1 MVELAPSEHRNT
13 RTGTVIEAWR
23 SSIQEVQGVDGLTMQ
38 ARQGGPP
45 GRDLDIRLFG
55 GEARALKQAA
65 LETRELIKRFGGV
78 RDIADDLPW
87 GKQELVFSVN
97 DYGRFLGFT
106 TQVVATQ
113 VRDAFDGRVAHRF
126 VKDGEEI
133 KVRVQFPR
141 TVISSARLRE
151 LYIRTKEGLQ
161 VPLSEV
167 VDIRNSQGFA
177 MIRRENLVREVAVTA
192 EVDEGII
199 NPTELVARLSGG
211 GLTDIA
217 KRHDVDYRFAGKAE
231 EQGDTLSDMGVGALV
246 GLISIYI
253 ILAWVFA
260 SYFRPLVVMSIIP
273 FAVVGAVF
281 GHWLLDYDLTILS
294 LVGLL
299 GLSGIVVNGSIIL
312 VASINDR
319 LKRGEAFDDA
329 IVGGACDR
337 LRAVVL
343 TSLTTIGGLLPLL
356 SETSL
361 QAQFLKPMALT
372 IVSGLVVTTVL
383 VLFVVPALI
392 AVQAD
397 FARISGLASPKP
409 R

>member
-1 MVELAPSEHRNT
+1 M
-13 RTGTVIEAWR
+13 
-23 SSIQEVQGVDGLTMQ
+23 
-38 ARQGGPP
+38 
-45 GRDLDIRLFG
+45 
-55 GEARALKQAA
+55 
-65 LETRELIKRFGGV
+65 
-78 RDIADDLPW
+78 
-87 GKQELVFSVN
+87 
-97 DYGRFLGFT
+97 
-106 TQVVATQ
+106 ATQ

-126 VKDGEEI
+126 VKHGEEV

-151 LYIRTKEGLQ
+151 LYIQSEEGLR

-167 VDIRNSQGFA
+167 VAIQNSQGFA

-192 EVDEGII
+192 EVDEDII
-199 NPTELVARLSGG
+199 NPTELVARLSEE
-211 GLTDIA
+211 GLTEIA
-217 KRHDVDYRFAGKAE
+217 ERYDVDYRFAGKAE

-253 ILAWVFA
+253 VLAWVFA

-281 GHWLLDYDLTILS
+281 GHWLLAYDLTILS

-312 VASINDR
+312 VTSINDR
-319 LKRGEAFDDA
+319 LKQGQAFDDA

-372 IVSGLVVTTVL
+372 IVSGLAATTIL

-392 AVQAD
+392 AIQAD
-397 FARISGLASPKP
+397 FTKVFGLASPKS
-409 R
+409 RQEQQQYGKEF